1 MFIFAMNAP
10 QTREKYTT
18 RLKRFFDFIDLPND
32 SNNAINATITS
43 IEERCKYF
51 VEKAKTDQKW
61 LLNNVLKFL
70 LVQKERVERK
80 EITGATVRNYVKT
93 IKLFC
98 EMSDLLLPWKKITR
112 GLPKG
117 RKYVDYCAP
126 PL

>member
-1 MFIFAMNAP
+1 MLELESDPYSMFIFAMNAP

-18 RLKRFFDFIDLPND
+18 RLKRFFDFIDLPDYN
-32 SNNAINATITS
+32 SNVTTTP

-51 VEKAKTDQKW
+51 VEKAKNDQKW

-98 EMSDLLLPWKKITR
+98 EMSDL
-112 GLPKG
+112 
-117 RKYVDYCAP
+117 
-126 PL
+126 

>member
-1 MFIFAMNAP
+1 MLELESDPYSMFIFAMNAP

-18 RLKRFFDFIDLPND
+18 RLKRFFDFIDLPG
-32 SNNAINATITS
+32 SNNPTTNTP

-51 VEKAKTDQKW
+51 VEKAKNDQKW
-61 LLNNVLKFL
+61 LLNNILKFL

-98 EMSDLLLPWKKITR
+98 EMSDLLLT
-112 GLPKG
+112 
-117 RKYVDYCAP
+117 
-126 PL
+126 